1 MSNAEPQNRA
11 DGMLRLPRIDAGL
24 IDAGIALLLGAASLA
39 VVIGRSG
46 AEGDFREDTF
56 VSGALVLLQTLP
68 LAVRRRYPLG
78 VLGVI
83 TAALVAHS
91 AIGYEVVQYAT
102 LGSWLATFGAASQA
116 ASRRDSIVIAAITA
130 AGLAG
135 FFITNR
141 GEYGFTDVVATS
153 VTWAIAWFAGT
164 FVRIYARLVEQGQ
177 RQTRELQTLL
187 ELSSAVTSTLDLQ
200 ELYETALDRL
210 ADLIP
215 YTGAA
220 IQEADTNG
228 TRQVATRRPP
238 GIQGEPVVRLPGWNQ
253 TSIIKEINSGR
264 AVIIGDVRGDEPKA
278 LEYRETLGRDIDQTP
293 LRYFR
298 SWMSVPLVVKEKV
311 IGNIGIVHERP
322 AFFGPEH
329 VELAQSVANHVAI
342 AIENARLFQ
351 ESEHRT
357 ASLQA
362 MLEMSQAV
370 TSTLELQALFEVALD
385 RLRDVIPYTG
395 ANLSLRDGAQSHQVA
410 SRRPDGISTGP
421 VVRRPGWEQSPIMQD
436 LASGKTIVISD
447 MRSDEHY
454 AIQFKETLGEDIE
467 TSSMRY
473 FRSLITVPLIAKSR
487 VIGDLSVTH
496 AEPGYFRPEDVE
508 IVQTVANHVAIA
520 IENAHLFEESARKA
534 RELGALL
541 DLSRS
546 VASTLDVYQLFEVTL
561 DRLRDLVPYSG
572 GSIALRTEEGLR
584 YATIRRPTGDKSPME
599 RRPGWPD
606 SNYMK
611 TLTGGTPVR
620 VDDLRGEEP
629 FAVEYRSWLIYPIED
644 SPVAYARSMLA
655 VPLAVKGIAFGD
667 VTLTHEQ
674 PAYFKQEHAE
684 LVQTVANHLAI
695 AIENARLFDETSRK
709 AAEVAA
715 LLQANEVLHHS
726 LSLPEV
732 FRALVDVSVEVLGV
746 DMSAVML
753 RESPDGKLLLRA
765 HRGFPEFITEAAQ
778 TYLERAA
785 IQLPERGSVWAVA
798 DTLTS
803 PEAIRELTV
812 DAGMRATLQVP
823 LRVGSTLGVFVF
835 GYREPH
841 TWNEDEVKLCQS
853 LAERAS
859 VAIQNALL
867 FEESESHAREM
878 EALYRADEKLFS
890 SLDLDDVFQTLA
902 DIAVEVIG
910 ADKSMVSIADSQS
923 GEFMPKAWRNVSGD
937 MLNYYR
943 EVRRPQTLEA
953 GSGLAAVEDI
963 RTADSELRDVLLKEG
978 IQATLTVP
986 IMFEGRASGAFGLAW
1001 DETHRSSDEEKRLC
1015 LALAQRAAVAINNAA
1030 LYARAQ
1036 QAASLEERQRLAREL
1051 HDSVS
1056 QALYGI
1062 ALGART
1068 ARTQLDRDP
1077 TKAGEPLDYV
1087 LSLAEAG
1094 LAEMR
1099 ALIFELRPES
1109 LETEGLVAAL
1119 EKQLAATRARHGLD
1133 VAADLSGEPAA
1144 ALEVKEAAYRIA
1156 QEALHNVVKHAQAKS
1171 VRVALS
1177 ADSGGLR
1184 LTIADDGRGF
1194 DASASFPGHIGL
1206 QSMRERAERAGGSLE
1221 IESAPGKGTTITARF
1236 PAR

>member
-1 MSNAEPQNRA
+1 MARA
-11 DGMLRLPRIDAGL
+11 RAQDRQAGMLGGIRVDGRVIDA
-24 IDAGIALLLGAASLA
+24 AIALVLGAASLA
-39 VVIGRSG
+39 IVLGRSG
-46 AEGDFREDTF
+46 AEGDFREDTAL
-56 VSGALVLLQTLP
+56 SAGLVLLQTLP
-68 LAVRRRYPLG
+68 LAVRRRYPVG
-78 VLGVI
+78 VLFVI
-83 TAALVAHS
+83 TVSLVAHS

-102 LGSWLATFGAASQA
+102 LGSWVATFGAASQA
-116 ASRRDSIVIAAITA
+116 ATRRESTLIAAITA
-130 AGLAG
+130 VGLAG
-135 FFITNR
+135 FFVTNR
-141 GEYGFTDVVATS
+141 GEYGFTDFVATS
-153 VTWAIAWFAGT
+153 VTWAAAWFAGT
-164 FVRIYARLVEQGQ
+164 FVQIYARLVEQGQ
-177 RQTRELQTLL
+177 RRSRELQSLL

-220 IQEADTNG
+220 IQETDANG
-228 TRQVATRRPP
+228 TRQVATRRPA
-238 GIQGEPVVRLPGWNQ
+238 GIQGEPIVRLPAWNE
-253 TSIIKEINSGR
+253 TSIMREINSGKP
-264 AVIIGDVRGDEPKA
+264 VIIGDVRGDEPKA
-278 LEYRETLGRDIDQTP
+278 IEYRETLPRNIQDTP

-298 SWMSVPLVVKEKV
+298 SWMSVPLQVKDRV
-311 IGNIGIVHERP
+311 IGNIGIVQERP
-322 AFFGPEH
+322 RFFGPEH

-342 AIENARLFQ
+342 AIENARLFE
-351 ESEHRT
+351 ESARRT
-357 ASLQA
+357 ANLQA
-362 MLEMSQAV
+362 LLEMSQAV
-370 TSTLELQALFEVALD
+370 TSTLELESLFEVALD
-385 RLRDVIPYTG
+385 KLRDVIPYTG
-395 ANLSLRDGAQSHQVA
+395 ANLSLRDGQRSFQVA

-421 VVRRPGWEQSPIMQD
+421 VMRRAGWEQSPIMQH
-436 LASGKTIVISD
+436 LASGQVIVISD
-447 MRSDEHY
+447 MRNDEPN
-454 AIQFKETLGEDIE
+454 AVQFRETLAEDIE
-467 TSSMRY
+467 ATNMRY
-473 FRSLITVPLIAKSR
+473 FRSLITVPLTIKDR

-496 AEPGYFRPEDVE
+496 AEPGYFNQEHVE
-508 IVQTVANHVAIA
+508 IVRTVANHVAVA
-520 IENAHLFEESARKA
+520 IETARLFEESSRKA

-546 VASTLDVYQLFEVTL
+546 IASTLDVYQLFEVTL
-561 DRLRDLVPYSG
+561 DRLSDLVPYSG

-584 YATIRRPTGDKSPME
+584 YSTIRRPTGDKSPVQ
-599 RRPGWPD
+599 RRPGWPQ

-611 TLTGGTPVR
+611 TLSSGTPVR
-620 VDDLRGEEP
+620 VDDLRGDEA
-629 FAVEYRSWLIYPIED
+629 FAVEYRSWLTYPIEE

-674 PAYFKQEHAE
+674 PAYFRQEHAE

-732 FRALVDVSVEVLGV
+732 FRALVDVAVGVLGV

-753 RESPDGKLLLRA
+753 RESEDGRLRVRA
-765 HRGFPEFITEAAQ
+765 QRGFDEAASG
-778 TYLERAA
+778 RAQRHLDDA
-785 IQLPERGSVWAVA
+785 GTQLPELGSVWAVN
-798 DTLTS
+798 DTLAS
-803 PEAIRELTV
+803 PDAMPELTV
-812 DAGMRATLQVP
+812 DIGMRATLQVP
-823 LRVGSTLGVFVF
+823 LQVGSTLGVFVF

-841 TWNEDEVKLCQS
+841 PWTGDEIKLCQA
-853 LAERAS
+853 LAERAG

-867 FEESESHAREM
+867 FEQSESHAREM

-890 SLDLDDVFQTLA
+890 SLDLDEVFQTLA

-910 ADKSMVSIADSQS
+910 ADKSLVSIADPQS
-923 GEFMPKAWRNVSGD
+923 GEFMPKAWRNVSEA
-937 MLNYYR
+937 MLGYYR

-953 GSGLAAVEDI
+953 GRGLAAVEDI
-963 RTADSELRDVLLKEG
+963 RTADSELRDVLLNEG

-1001 DETHRSSDEEKRLC
+1001 EKTHRSSEEEKRLSV
-1015 LALAQRAAVAINNAA
+1015 ALAQRAAVAINNAA

-1077 TKAGEPLDYV
+1077 AKAGEPLDYV

-1133 VAADLSGEPAA
+1133 VTADLGTEPQAG
-1144 ALEVKEAAYRIA
+1144 LEVKEAAYRIA
-1156 QEALHNVVKHAQAKS
+1156 QEALHNIVKHAQAKS
-1171 VRVALS
+1171 VKVALT
-1177 ADSGGLR
+1177 ADGALR
-1184 LTIADDGRGF
+1184 LTVADDGRGF
-1194 DASASFPGHIGL
+1194 DASGSFPGHMGL
-1206 QSMRERAERAGGSLE
+1206 RSMRERAERAGGALE
-1221 IESAPGKGTTITARF
+1221 VESAPGKGTTVTATF